1 MYMCTGSYWCSSK
14 APKANT
20 QWGHKC
26 TTVNMT
32 QRTPWME
39 KEICLVQQTLERK
52 KKEEEQE
59 EEEGAT
65 KSFGHE
71 MFFVF
76 FCLFGFFFFCMKCRV
91 QNEKERSKK
100 RSKLIS
106 PNMHTRNSSSV
117 ISVSFCFILL
127 HEKFIYDLIK
137 SSSCCFNNAFNVTAW
152 NVVFILNVL
161 CEVLLHLFS
170 VWFALM
176 KPF

>member
-1 MYMCTGSYWCSSK
+1 MYHCKYDPEDSLDGKRNLSS
-14 APKANT
+14 AANI
-20 QWGHKC
+20 GK
-26 TTVNMT
+26 
-32 QRTPWME
+32 
-39 KEICLVQQTLERK
+39 K

-71 MFFVF
+71 MFFYFFACLVF
-76 FCLFGFFFFCMKCRV
+76 FVFFCMKCRV

-117 ISVSFCFILL
+117 ISASFCFILL

-137 SSSCCFNNAFNVTAW
+137 SSSCCFNNAFNVTA
-152 NVVFILNVL
+152 
-161 CEVLLHLFS
+161 
-170 VWFALM
+170 
-176 KPF
+176 

>member
-1 MYMCTGSYWCSSK
+1 
-14 APKANT
+14 
-20 QWGHKC
+20 
-26 TTVNMT
+26 
-32 QRTPWME
+32 ME

-59 EEEGAT
+59 AEEGAT

-76 FCLFGFFFFCMKCRV
+76 FACLFCFFCMKCRV

-117 ISVSFCFILL
+117 ISASFCFILL

-137 SSSCCFNNAFNVTAW
+137 SSSCCFNNAFNVTA
-152 NVVFILNVL
+152 
-161 CEVLLHLFS
+161 
-170 VWFALM
+170 
-176 KPF
+176 